1 MADYQGKN
9 VLNQNKPTLQKK
21 KLKKKQIL
29 KKMNSLG
36 DQVIYKKNLVMI

>member
-21 KLKKKQIL
+21 KLKKKANI
-29 KKMNSLG
+29 
-36 DQVIYKKNLVMI
+36 KKNEFFR